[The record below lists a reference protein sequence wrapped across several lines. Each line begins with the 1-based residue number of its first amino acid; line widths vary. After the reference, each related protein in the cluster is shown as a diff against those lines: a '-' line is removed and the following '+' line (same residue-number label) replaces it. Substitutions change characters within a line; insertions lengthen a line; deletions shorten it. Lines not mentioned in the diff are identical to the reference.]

1 MRYRLNYPENF
12 SEKNPESR
20 QVGMRSS
27 NNDNFFFATVYYYYY
42 FYYYHFFTNFLK
54 KWEFRNT
61 RFYSFFFNLFSFNIR
76 DGQFFFVMT

>member
-27 NNDNFFFATVYYYYY
+27 NNDNFFLQLFIITII
-42 FYYYHFFTNFLK
+42 FIITSFLRT
-54 KWEFRNT
+54 F
-61 RFYSFFFNLFSFNIR
+61 
-76 DGQFFFVMT
+76 